1 MTDGASTV
9 AGSPRDRPEARAP
22 ASGSYDD
29 GAEAS
34 AAGEGRSGGGAKAGT
49 ATAKDGGKQSARRG
63 AGAALTISALGVV
76 FGDIGTSPLYALTSV
91 FQVHGVKPDS
101 AGVYG
106 MISLVVWTIVLVV
119 SVKYVAFVM
128 RADNQGEGGIM
139 ALVALVRELPVKD
152 RRVKA
157 VLVAIGILGV
167 ALFFGDGTVTPA
179 ISVISS
185 VEGLKVAVPGVTSLV
200 VPITLALLTLLFG
213 YQHFGTHAIGRL
225 FGPTM
230 ALWFLLLAVT
240 GGAKV
245 AQSPGILKALS
256 PTYGIAFFAGH
267 PGVGFL
273 SLGAVVLV
281 VTGAEALYADL
292 GQFDR
297 RSIRRGWFF
306 VVFPALLINYLGQ
319 GALILGDPK
328 AIATPFFGLMPK
340 WAEVPMVVVAVLA
353 TMIASQAVITG
364 AFSVTRQAVRL
375 GFLPRMQILHKS
387 GSEGQVYVPAI
398 NWLLYV
404 AVVGLVVGFGSS
416 TALASAYG
424 IAVTGTF
431 VTTTLLFFALVR
443 MRWHKPLWIVLAG
456 AAVFLI
462 LDLSFFSAN
471 LTKVASG
478 GWFPLVIGLL
488 IFTLLTTWQRGRELV
503 TDTRSRT
510 EGLLR
515 DFVEKLRRMDPP
527 PYRAPGTAV
536 CLSAGKQT
544 TPLALRENLA
554 YNDVLHERVVIVSVA
569 TETVPHV
576 DLAEQIVVDDLDCTG
591 DDLIYLTIRYGF
603 QDSPDV
609 PAALLRA
616 TEQGMLGDLDIENA
630 IYFVSEITLVRGD
643 DPGLRPWRKRLFLL
657 LARTSRSPV
666 DAFHLPKHRTVTM
679 GSYIEL

>member
-1 MTDGASTV
+1 V
-9 AGSPRDRPEARAP
+9 RD
-22 ASGSYDD
+22 
-29 GAEAS
+29 
-34 AAGEGRSGGGAKAGT
+34 
-49 ATAKDGGKQSARRG
+49 DGGKPSAGRT
-63 AGAALTISALGVV
+63 AAAALTISALGVV

-91 FQVHGVKPDS
+91 FEVHGVRPDS

-128 RADNQGEGGIM
+128 RADNRGEGGIM
-139 ALVALVRELPVKD
+139 ALVALVQELPVKD
-152 RRVKA
+152 RRIRA
-157 VLVAIGILGV
+157 ILVAIGILGV

-185 VEGLKVAVPGVTSLV
+185 VEGLNAAVPGVASLV
-200 VPITLALLTLLFG
+200 VPITVGLLTLLFA

-225 FGPTM
+225 FGPLM
-230 ALWFLLLAVT
+230 ALWFVLLAVT

-256 PTYGIAFFAGH
+256 PTYGVSFFVDH

-297 RSIRRGWFF
+297 PSIRRAWFF

-319 GALILGDPK
+319 GALILADPK

-340 WAEVPMVVVAVLA
+340 WAQVPMVVVAVLA

-364 AFSVTRQAVRL
+364 AFSVTRQGVRL
-375 GFLPRMQILHKS
+375 GFLPRMQIHHKS
-387 GSEGQVYVPAI
+387 GSEGQVYVPAT

-404 AVVGLVVGFGSS
+404 AVIGLVIGFGSS

-431 VTTTLLFFALVR
+431 VTTTLLFFAIVR
-443 MRWHKPLWIVLAG
+443 MRWHKPLWIVLPG
-456 AAVFLI
+456 AAVFLVV
-462 LDLSFFSAN
+462 DLTFFSAN

-478 GWFPLVIGLL
+478 GWFPLAVGLL
-488 IFTLLTTWQRGRELV
+488 LFTVLTTWQRGRGLV
-503 TDTRSRT
+503 TEKRSHA
-510 EGLLR
+510 EGLLK
-515 DFVEKLRRMDPP
+515 DFVEQLRWMNPP

-544 TPLALRENLA
+544 TPLALRDNLE
-554 YNDVLHERVVIVSVA
+554 YNHVLHQHVVIVSVA
-569 TETVPHV
+569 TGTVPHV
-576 DLAEQIVVDDLDCTG
+576 NPSEQIVVDDLDYTG
-591 DDLIYLTIRYGF
+591 EDIRHLTIRYGF
-603 QDSPDV
+603 QDKPDV
-609 PAALLRA
+609 PAALRRA
-616 TEQGMLGDLDIENA
+616 AEQGTLGDIDIDDA

-643 DPGLRPWRKRLFLL
+643 APGLRPWRKRLFLL
-657 LARTSRSPV
+657 LARTSTSPV
-666 DAFHLPKHRTVTM
+666 DSYHLPKHRIVTM

>member
-1 MTDGASTV
+1 VVEADETSSHALPGAGT
-9 AGSPRDRPEARAP
+9 PD
-22 ASGSYDD
+22 
-29 GAEAS
+29 
-34 AAGEGRSGGGAKAGT
+34 GGGKHTGSRT
-49 ATAKDGGKQSARRG
+49 AA
-63 AGAALTISALGVV
+63 AALTLAALGVV

-91 FQVHGVKPDS
+91 FQVPGVKPDH

-106 MISLVVWTIVLVV
+106 MLSLVVWTIALVV
-119 SVKYVAFVM
+119 AVKYVIFVM

-139 ALVALVRELPVKD
+139 ALVSLVLELPVSD

-185 VEGLKVAVPGVTSLV
+185 VEGLKAAVPGVSSLV
-200 VPITLALLTLLFG
+200 VPITVALLTLLFA
-213 YQHFGTHAIGRL
+213 YQRFGTHAIGRL
-225 FGPTM
+225 FGPMM
-230 ALWFLLLAVT
+230 AIWFVLLAVT
-240 GGAKV
+240 GASKI

-256 PTYGIAFFAGH
+256 PTYGITFLVTH

-273 SLGAVVLV
+273 ALGAVVLV

-297 RSIRRGWFF
+297 LSIRRGWFF

-319 GALILGDPK
+319 GALILGNPRMV
-328 AIATPFFGLMPK
+328 ATPFFGLMPK
-340 WAEVPMVVVAVLA
+340 WAQVPMVAVAVLA

-387 GSEGQVYVPAI
+387 GSEGQVYVPAT
-398 NWLLYV
+398 NRLLYV
-404 AVVGLVVGFGSS
+404 AVVGLVIGFGSS

-431 VTTTLLFFALVR
+431 VTTTVLFFAIVR
-443 MRWHKPLWIVLAG
+443 MRWHKPLWMVLPG
-456 AAVFLI
+456 AAGLLVI
-462 LDLSFFSAN
+462 DLSFFSAN

-478 GWFPLVIGLL
+478 GWFPLTVGAT
-488 IFTLLTTWQRGRELV
+488 IFTVLTTWQRGRGLV
-503 TDTRSRT
+503 TAKRSQA

-515 DFVEKLRRMDPP
+515 DFIDEVASMDPP

-536 CLSAGKQT
+536 CLSVGKQT
-544 TPLALRENLA
+544 TPLALRDNLI
-554 YNDVLHERVVIVSVA
+554 YNHVLHEHVVIVSVA
-569 TETVPHV
+569 TEPVPHV
-576 DLAEQIVVDDLDCTG
+576 DRSQQVVVDLDDAGG
-591 DDLIYLTIRYGF
+591 DVRYLTIRYGF
-603 QDSPDV
+603 QDKPDV
-609 PAALLRA
+609 PAALRRA
-616 TEQGMLGDLDIENA
+616 AEQGVIGDLDIEDA
-630 IYFVSEITLVRGD
+630 VYLVSEITLVGGD
-643 DPGLRPWRKRLFLL
+643 DPGLRPWRKHLFLL
-657 LARTSRSPV
+657 LARTSSSPV
-666 DAFHLPKHRTVTM
+666 DSYHLPKHRIVTM

>member
-1 MTDGASTV
+1 V
-9 AGSPRDRPEARAP
+9 NPSPRRWRGAP
-22 ASGSYDD
+22 
-29 GAEAS
+29 
-34 AAGEGRSGGGAKAGT
+34 AAGEGASGGGLKAGER
-49 ATAKDGGKQSARRG
+49 DGGGKQSAGRT
-63 AGAALTISALGVV
+63 AAAALTLAALGVV
-76 FGDIGTSPLYALTSV
+76 FGDIGTSPLYALSSV
-91 FQVHGVKPDS
+91 FAVHGVKPDH

-119 SVKYVAFVM
+119 WVKYVAFVM

-157 VLVAIGILGV
+157 IFVAIGILGV

-185 VEGLKVAVPGVTSLV
+185 VEGLKVAVPGVSSLV
-200 VPITLALLTLLFG
+200 VPITVALLTLLFA
-213 YQHFGTHAIGRL
+213 YQHFGTHAIGRV
-225 FGPTM
+225 FGPMM
-230 ALWFLLLAVT
+230 AVWFVLLAVT
-240 GGAKV
+240 GLAKV
-245 AQSPGILKALS
+245 AQSPGILSALS
-256 PTYGIAFFAGH
+256 PTYGIAFFADH

-297 RSIRRGWFF
+297 SSIRRAWFF
-306 VVFPALLINYLGQ
+306 FVFPALLINYLGQ

-328 AIATPFFGLMPK
+328 AVATPFFGLMPK
-340 WAEVPMVVVAVLA
+340 WAQVPMVVVAVLA

-364 AFSVTRQAVRL
+364 AFSVTRQGVQL
-375 GFLPRMQILHKS
+375 GFLPRMRIRHKS
-387 GSEGQVYVPAI
+387 GSEGQVYVPAT

-404 AVVGLVVGFGSS
+404 AVVGLVIGFGSS

-431 VTTTLLFFALVR
+431 VTTTLLFFAIVR
-443 MRWHKPLWIVLAG
+443 MRWHKPLWIVLLG
-456 AAVFLI
+456 AAVFLVI
-462 LDLSFFSAN
+462 DVTFFSAN

-478 GWFPLVIGLL
+478 GWFPLTVGLA
-488 IFTLLTTWQRGRELV
+488 IFTVLTTWQRGRGLV
-503 TDTRSRT
+503 TAKRSEA
-510 EGLLR
+510 EGLLS
-515 DFVEKLRRMDPP
+515 DFIDEIATMDPA

-544 TPLALRENLA
+544 TPLALRDNLQ
-554 YNDVLHERVVIVSVA
+554 YNQVLHEHVVIVSVA
-569 TETVPHV
+569 TGTVPHV
-576 DLAEQIVVDDLDCTG
+576 DPSEQVVVDDDLDYTG
-591 DDLIYLTIRYGF
+591 DDFLYLTIKYGF
-603 QDSPDV
+603 QDKRDV
-609 PAALLRA
+609 PAALRRA
-616 TEQGMLGDLDIENA
+616 AEQGMLGDLDIEDA
-630 IYFVSEITLVRGD
+630 IYLVSEITLVSGD

-666 DAFHLPKHRTVTM
+666 NSYHLPKHRIVTI